1 MKFTTLYEA
10 AKQDPTSADFGELR
24 QAWIE
29 SQELERAPQANDQA
43 DGQADDQ
50 ADDQVDDRADA
61 LQTAMDASDHAK
73 VAALATE
80 MIEAEPISIRLHLL
94 AATAFELSGNAPSSE
109 MHKEIARGL
118 IRSILESGDGQSFET
133 AFHVVS
139 VEEEYAIISL
149 FGGEPKEQTLQEH
162 EGHAY
167 DVITIESEDGAETG
181 EIFFNVDLL
190 VEEDG
195 DCCGNEG
202 CCGGH

>member
-1 MKFTTLYEA
+1 MKFTTMYEA
-10 AKQDPTSADFGELR
+10 AKQDPTNADFGELR

-29 SQELERAPQANDQA
+29 SQEAEEVPEAQDQA
-43 DGQADDQ
+43 E
-50 ADDQVDDRADA
+50 A
-61 LQTAMDASDHAK
+61 LQSAMDASDHAT
-73 VAALATE
+73 VARLAAE
-80 MIEAEPISIRLHLL
+80 MIELEPISIRLHLL
-94 AATAFELSGNAPSSE
+94 AATAFELSGNVPTSE
-109 MHKEIARGL
+109 THKEIARGL

-149 FGGEPKEQTLQEH
+149 FGGEPKAQSLQQH

-167 DVITIESEDGAETG
+167 DVITIESEDGSETG
-181 EIFFNVDLL
+181 EIFFNVDQLFGD
-190 VEEDG
+190 DG